1 MITCINV
8 VSRVLNIF
16 FVNLEKK
23 NNMIETFN
31 INVK

>member
-8 VSRVLNIF
+8 VRRGLNIF
-16 FVNLEKK
+16 FENLEKK